1 MVLEARIRKEEGDDA
16 MTTKKHAGT
25 IYTHKTKTV
34 FAAMVPLD
42 DHTAE
47 ELENFIDWMNFVDLE
62 FESGRHGS
70 VEILKNRVPQLCA
83 DPGEWIVKLG
93 DGEFEVFTQEDFDAN
108 FVKPALATAFQ
119 IRFDGPPGHQ
129 SGRFVEVEDATGRSI
144 KVGEWVQDGDSWW
157 LLKIPASEELTAAR
171 ADYDGACKLVAK
183 MHEAAV
189 GEVTGPRRGVV
200 EDVEDVHAR
209 ALFAEKAVR
218 DLDAAHR
225 LDHPEGSDSCRTCA
239 ALDAIDTTVDIFGQP
254 SWLARM
260 KDALKRYAAPE
271 NWEWFTDTRGFK
283 EGGVQALR
291 WKGGCYQSDGGDFA
305 RDALANVEPG
315 RGRRGA
321 DQVPAKTSEDP
332 RAVVDEQAEDEGLWI
347 VSNNIVENYLQAALR
362 RLHAAVEGKPS

>member
-1 MVLEARIRKEEGDDA
+1 
-16 MTTKKHAGT
+16 
-25 IYTHKTKTV
+25 
-34 FAAMVPLD
+34 
-42 DHTAE
+42 
-47 ELENFIDWMNFVDLE
+47 
-62 FESGRHGS
+62 
-70 VEILKNRVPQLCA
+70 
-83 DPGEWIVKLG
+83 
-93 DGEFEVFTQEDFDAN
+93 
-108 FVKPALATAFQ
+108 
-119 IRFDGPPGHQ
+119 
-129 SGRFVEVEDATGRSI
+129 
-144 KVGEWVQDGDSWW
+144 
-157 LLKIPASEELTAAR
+157 LKIPASDELAAAR

-183 MHEAAV
+183 MHAAAV

-260 KDALKRYAAPE
+260 KDALKRYADPA

-283 EGGVQALR
+283 EGVQALR
-291 WKGGCYQSDGGDFA
+291 WKGGSYQADGGDFA

-315 RGRRGA
+315 RGPRIRC
-321 DQVPAKTSEDP
+321 QPSEDP

-347 VSNNIVENYLQAALR
+347 VSENIVENYLQAALR